1 MALLRGCGMKGTL
14 DGDRIKLMTRMAS
27 FEENEGKEAIRIC
40 NYFRSDYVCLNVVR
54 AIVSATISYFL
65 ILSLYVYYHI
75 DRLLQDIYTMDLMA
89 TGRKLITAY
98 VVFAGVFGIIAYV
111 VYSFRYDWAKK
122 HLSDYNYALREL
134 LNMQEVNSNG

>member
-1 MALLRGCGMKGTL
+1 MRENI
-14 DGDRIKLMTRMAS
+14 DGDRVMLMTRMAS

-65 ILSLYVYYHI
+65 VLGLYVYYNI

-89 TGRKLITAY
+89 MGRKLITAY
-98 VVFAGVFGIIAYV
+98 VRFAGAFGIIAYV
-111 VYSFRYDWAKK
+111 IYSFRYDWAKK

-134 LNMQEVNSNG
+134 LNMRDVNGNG